1 MYIQRQSAS
10 RFVKRPL
17 TILSYTKLNFN
28 DFIAIIW
35 YHNNKALINGEK
47 FRILTNDEKS
57 TLIIRCVERDDYGFY
72 ICKAMND
79 AGDVTTRG
87 KLIEAFSALDDDDS
101 RKKSEKKSKKMR
113 RVAKST
119 DGKMTSSVNVEATV
133 RSSKKASK
141 SSKIIGDNTVDASA
155 TFKRKIVKVPE
166 RISRNVEA
174 SSELTITKTEEIY
187 VQETE
192 ETFISE
198 VEHKTCHTTITINDL
213 KDINDLKNS
222 KEVNEIL
229 SKISGKNFGAEEES
243 VKELAT
249 VSYMLQSGL
258 STNDIQKLFQ
268 ANQFPNLQKTES
280 QSALVQLLEREGHE
294 TIVSEIMSEKSEH
307 EIDESFVASVG
318 FRAFLKMI
326 EEKRAKAD
334 ELIMSIKPE
343 DFTSWKNQASEV

>member
-1 MYIQRQSAS
+1 M
-10 RFVKRPL
+10 
-17 TILSYTKLNFN
+17 N
-28 DFIAIIW
+28 FIAIVW

-72 ICKAMND
+72 ICKAIND

-87 KLIEAFSALDDDDS
+87 KLIEAFSALDDDEG
-101 RKKSEKKSKKMR
+101 RKKSEKKTKKMR

-141 SSKIIGDNTVDASA
+141 SSTKIIGDNNVDASA

-166 RISRNVEA
+166 KCSRNVEA

-229 SKISGKNFGAEEES
+229 SKLSGKNFGTEEES

-249 VSYMLQSGL
+249 VSFMLQSGL
-258 STNDIQKLFQ
+258 STSDVQKLFQ

-294 TIVSEIMSEKSEH
+294 TIVSEIMSEKNEH

-326 EEKRAKAD
+326 DEKKAKAD
-334 ELIMSIKPE
+334 ELILSIKPE